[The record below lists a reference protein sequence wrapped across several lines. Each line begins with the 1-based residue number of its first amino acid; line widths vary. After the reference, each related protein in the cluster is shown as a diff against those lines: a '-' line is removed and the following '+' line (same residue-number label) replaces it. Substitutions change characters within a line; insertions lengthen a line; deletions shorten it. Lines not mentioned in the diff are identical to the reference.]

1 MGSDYLLD
9 QDIFLPYDAKA
20 SLAHAKMLFKC
31 GFLNAAEFKNIE
43 KGLAEILN
51 LWKKGK
57 FRISQEQEDCHTAI
71 EQYLTE
77 KYGAAGQKIHTGRSR
92 NDQSLVMI
100 RLYEIAQMKKIMK
113 LCESLAEAWTGWI
126 KSVGKTPMP
135 GYTHMQKAM
144 PTTVG
149 AWQESYKN
157 ALEDSVALT
166 ETATRLLDQSPLGSG
181 AGYGIPLNIDR
192 EITARELGFKKVQLN
207 PIYCQ
212 LSRGLFEAQT
222 LSAASFIMTILSR
235 WASDLLLFTT
245 SEFDYF
251 SLPAQFC
258 TGSSIMP
265 QKKNCDV
272 FEIMRA
278 NSVVVQAAQFEV
290 QQISGRLYCGYHRDL
305 QLIKPPLVRGISAM
319 IDTLE
324 TALALAPRLQINKKK
339 LAAAMTPELFATAKV
354 YDNVKKGVAFR
365 KAYNKVKRSMR
376 NSQNFA

>member
-1 MGSDYLLD
+1 MLD
-9 QDIFLPYDAKA
+9 QDVFLPYDLKA
-20 SLAHAKMLFKC
+20 SLAHAKMLLKC
-31 GFLNAAEFKNIE
+31 GFLNAVEFKNIE
-43 KGLAEILN
+43 KGLAEILD
-51 LWKKGK
+51 LWEKGE
-57 FRISQEQEDCHTAI
+57 FCILQEQEDCHTAI

-100 RLYEIAQMKKIMK
+100 RLYEIAHAKKIMK
-113 LCESLAEAWTGWI
+113 LCDLLVQAWLKWI
-126 KSVGKTPMP
+126 KRDGRMPMP

-144 PTTVG
+144 PATVG

-157 ALEDSVALT
+157 ALEDSLALT
-166 ETATRLLDQSPLGSG
+166 KTMAELLDQSPLGSG
-181 AGYGIPLNIDR
+181 AGYGIPLDIDR
-192 EITARELGFKKVQLN
+192 EFTARELGFKKVQSN

-212 LSRGLFEAQT
+212 LSRGLFESQL
-222 LSAASFIMTILSR
+222 LSAAVFIMTILSR
-235 WASDLLLFTT
+235 WANDLLLFTT

-265 QKKNCDV
+265 QKKNYDV

-278 NSVVVQAAQFEV
+278 NLAVVQAAQFET
-290 QQISGRLYCGYHRDL
+290 QQISGRLYSGYHRDL
-305 QLIKPPLVRGISAM
+305 QMIKPPLVRGISTT

-324 TALALAPRLQINKKK
+324 IALTLAPQLQVNEKK

-354 YDNVKKGVAFR
+354 YDNVKKGIAFR
-365 KAYNKVKRSMR
+365 KAYGKVKKSLRI
-376 NSQNFA
+376 